1 MPIPHFNKKYEL
13 DSVFLKLTSANFEM
27 RITILI
33 LSIFLLGFILLS
45 CSDKPDNLGNNVV
58 FISPEESHNEI
69 IEKAANLAPSKQQL
83 NWQQYEMTAFVC
95 FNINTFTDMEWGD
108 GTEDPKLF
116 NPEMLDVR
124 QWVRTTKESGM
135 KMLIITAKHHDGFCL
150 WPSAYTDHSVKNSP
164 WENGKGDV
172 IKLVAEACKEFGIKL
187 GIYLSPWDRHE
198 QSYGTD
204 AYNAFFKSQLSELLT
219 NYGEI
224 AEVWF
229 DGACGEGP
237 NGKKQVYDW
246 EGYYEVVRKLQPNA
260 VIAVSGPDIRW
271 VGTESGY
278 GRETEW
284 SVVPANN
291 LNQDFTIGDSQKS
304 LTIKPEIEATDNDL
318 GSRQKIFEAKALVWY
333 PSEVDVSIRPG
344 WFYHSSQD
352 DQVKSPEKLLDI
364 YFSSVG
370 RNSLLLLNV
379 PPDKRGLIHENDLQ
393 NLKSFRRILD
403 QTFSENLASEA
414 KILPDVYTKIQK
426 SVDLFDQE
434 LTTFWT
440 SKKTSREKV
449 LELILPGEI
458 VFDVLLLQ
466 ENIRMG
472 QRVEKFVFE
481 IMENQSWKTIADGT
495 TIGYKRL
502 LRFEPVKAKQVRLR
516 ITESRTNPTLAEF
529 GLYKLPPSLES
540 ILSDTSDV
548 N

>member
-108 GTEDPKLF
+108 GTEDPQLF

-204 AYNAFFKSQLSELLT
+204 AYNTFFKSQLSELLT

-304 LTIKPEIEATDNDL
+304 LTIKPEIEATDKDL

-352 DQVKSPEKLLDI
+352 DRVKSPEKLLDI

-403 QTFSENLASEA
+403 QTFTENLASEA

-426 SVDLFDQE
+426 SADLFDQE

-449 LELILPGEI
+449 LELILPGET

-481 IMENQSWKTIADGT
+481 IMENQSWKTIAEGT

-516 ITESRTNPTLAEF
+516 IIVSRTNPTLAEF

-540 ILSDTSDV
+540 ILSDDSDL